1 MISRYILVKAEIN
14 QDFIISGNKN
24 IAIKLLGEKCN
35 NQDLCI
41 QKYSICSHQICICPE
56 NYVTI
61 NNTCKELRLVESG
74 YQANLL
80 LLLISG
86 TVVCISGV
94 IIFTITII
102 KRKFYKQDSAVDVEV
117 SFYCKSLSLEAQI

>member
-1 MISRYILVKAEIN
+1 MISRYILVKSKIN
-14 QDFIISGNKN
+14 QNFIVSENKN
-24 IAIKLLGEKCN
+24 TAIKLLGEKCN

-41 QKYSICSHQICICPE
+41 QKYSICSHQICVCPE

-61 NNTCKELRLVESG
+61 NNTCRELRLVKSG

-86 TVVCISGV
+86 TIVCISGV
-94 IIFTITII
+94 IIFAITII
-102 KRKFYKQDSAVDVEV
+102 KRKSYKQDSAVDVEV
-117 SFYCKSLSLEAQI
+117 SFFCKS